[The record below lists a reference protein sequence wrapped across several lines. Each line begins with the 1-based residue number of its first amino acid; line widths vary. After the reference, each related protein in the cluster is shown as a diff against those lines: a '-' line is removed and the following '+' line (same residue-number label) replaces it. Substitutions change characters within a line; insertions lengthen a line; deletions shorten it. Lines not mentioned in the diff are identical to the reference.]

1 MQERGQKGSL
11 QLGPMPSK
19 ALVLRLL
26 SERLEE
32 PGHPPT
38 LPSGKLR
45 GQPGPLVALRAPS
58 LTLGLSPVPQLSY
71 RTRSRQS
78 NSLGPGWVPGEVPG
92 YLPT

>member
-19 ALVLRLL
+19 ALGLRL

-45 GQPGPLVALRAPS
+45 GQPGPLVALGAPS

-71 RTRSRQS
+71 GTRGRQS
-78 NSLGPGWVPGEVPG
+78 NSLGAGWVPSGVPG

>member
-26 SERLEE
+26 SEGLEE

-38 LPSGKLR
+38 LPSGKLCR
-45 GQPGPLVALRAPS
+45 LVQKGLHAEAGSWRPLYLGPREGGGHWGVKEFLEEGSGQP
-58 LTLGLSPVPQLSY
+58 
-71 RTRSRQS
+71 
-78 NSLGPGWVPGEVPG
+78 
-92 YLPT
+92 